1 MNGWPKIGVLGV
13 LLVVTSCVPR
23 LQEVRVPP
31 ERIYQKGYSFVP
43 LNEKGWLIAG
53 RNPYQVAIG
62 KSGGG
67 PDETLAI
74 QTALIKLPAFTTSEE
89 FVHLVREGQEKDT

>member
-1 MNGWPKIGVLGV
+1 MNRWSNFGILGF
-13 LLVVTSCVPR
+13 LLVVAACTR
-23 LQEVRVPP
+23 IQLQEVRVPP
-31 ERIYQKGYSFVP
+31 ERIYQKGYSFLP

-62 KSGGG
+62 KSGEG

-74 QTALIKLPAFTTSEE
+74 QTALIKLPAFTTNEE
-89 FVHLVREGQEKDT
+89 FVRLVREGQ